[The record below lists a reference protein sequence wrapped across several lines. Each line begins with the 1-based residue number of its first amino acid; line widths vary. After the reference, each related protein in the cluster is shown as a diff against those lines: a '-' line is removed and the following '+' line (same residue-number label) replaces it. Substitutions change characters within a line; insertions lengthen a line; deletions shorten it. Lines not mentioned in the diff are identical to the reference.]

1 MLLSLSWSQTA
12 GKVRGTVSS
21 ADGQPLVGANVV
33 IDGTA
38 KGAAT
43 DGDGGY
49 TILGVDA
56 GTYSVTVSY
65 IGYQSNSQSNVEV
78 KVGLTTPLDFAMQT
92 SAVEG
97 EIVTIVGEKR
107 LIEPSATNSVRSI
120 GEQEIR
126 NSASRSVVGVL
137 DLQPGVNITN
147 GRISVRGSRAEE
159 VAYTLDGA
167 AITDVINTGFEF
179 AAIPEAIAEISVE
192 AGGYGAHVGGANS
205 GVIRQTLKTGSSKV
219 GGDVRFETGDYGL
232 SDLTATVNV
241 PIGSNIKTF
250 VAINSKHVDDWDPTY
265 WTDFE
270 INGGTEVRIES
281 DGDLHVEGNVI
292 AYSTTISD
300 ERLKKDIVK
309 IDNALDKVS
318 QLSGYTF
325 EYKADGKKSAGV
337 IAQEL
342 EKAMPSA
349 VSETTLPVK
358 MGDDDTTEYK
368 VVQYDQL
375 HGLMIE
381 AIKELKAEIEEL
393 KDR

>member
-1 MLLSLSWSQTA
+1 MRKISKLVALTMLLSLSWSQTS

-21 ADGQPLVGANVV
+21 ADGQPLVGANVI

-49 TILGVDA
+49 TILNVDA

-78 KVGLTTPLDFAMQT
+78 KVGLTTPLDFSMQT

-97 EIVTIVGEKR
+97 EVVTIVGEKR

-192 AGGYGAHVGGANS
+192 AGG
-205 GVIRQTLKTGSSKV
+205 
-219 GGDVRFETGDYGL
+219 
-232 SDLTATVNV
+232 
-241 PIGSNIKTF
+241 
-250 VAINSKHVDDWDPTY
+250 
-265 WTDFE
+265 
-270 INGGTEVRIES
+270 
-281 DGDLHVEGNVI
+281 
-292 AYSTTISD
+292 
-300 ERLKKDIVK
+300 
-309 IDNALDKVS
+309 
-318 QLSGYTF
+318 
-325 EYKADGKKSAGV
+325 
-337 IAQEL
+337 
-342 EKAMPSA
+342 
-349 VSETTLPVK
+349 
-358 MGDDDTTEYK
+358 
-368 VVQYDQL
+368 
-375 HGLMIE
+375 
-381 AIKELKAEIEEL
+381 
-393 KDR
+393 